1 MTTFNLH
8 SHPPP
13 KVGASRKDIMLN
25 PAYGNAILRNPH
37 SNNHLLKGKEGF
49 PYLHLYRWIKS
60 LKLSFVSCSASCCP
74 WWFFK
79 NVKIIC
85 HSSIDGLR
93 LNCKKCRQRSTWN
106 SSCHHLSL
114 VSLSLTWWEKY
125 AKYALMQPY
134 KGSPIKRWQTKYA
147 VLILPSFFYSKN
159 IEFVACISFPFF
171 TDTFLQLSVERY
183 SFSIAQLLKSC
194 SRSFPNRS
202 LSSPRSKRASF
213 PCCSNWLFY
222 LLLLLKHRLPDPP
235 LQRPA
240 PLTKSSHSLQQLPLH
255 TWGKP

>member
-1 MTTFNLH
+1 MGFVWFVRNVSDQLEILPVTTCRLLG
-8 SHPPP
+8 SLWP
-13 KVGASRKDIMLN
+13 G
-25 PAYGNAILRNPH
+25 GRNMQEVI
-37 SNNHLLKGKEGF
+37 NMHL
-49 PYLHLYRWIKS
+49 
-60 LKLSFVSCSASCCP
+60 C
-74 WWFFK
+74 
-79 NVKIIC
+79 
-85 HSSIDGLR
+85 
-93 LNCKKCRQRSTWN
+93 
-106 SSCHHLSL
+106 
-114 VSLSLTWWEKY
+114 SLTRD
-125 AKYALMQPY
+125 LQ
-134 KGSPIKRWQTKYA
+134 SRDRWQTKYA

-222 LLLLLKHRLPDPP
+222 LLLLKHRLPDPP

-255 TWGKP
+255 AWGKP